1 MALAY
6 GPHLA
11 LSAQARL
18 ARAALWA
25 VAGAC
30 FVIQPALTLPLALLL
45 AWRYQNDPSA
55 LPGVLV
61 LSALYLALV
70 NVTKLPESDL
80 ATYLEAFDDARN
92 LDLTTFLIINVR
104 EPLYYVS
111 LHGLAN
117 LPGVDGRVY
126 VFLST
131 LIPYLLF
138 GTAVLRLCAALRLAR
153 RSQLSLLVFLLFFPQ
168 LFSLSA
174 HLLRQMLAASL
185 VMLFLTDQAVT
196 GRRRWGLG
204 LLGMLVHY
212 SSMPFLLLSLFQPL
226 KRCSR
231 VLSVMFHIL
240 TLVVV
245 YALAVQVAPLFLDVP
260 VLGMVFQRLVNGEG
274 AQLEPLTLP
283 VLGSAVLF
291 LVVSLFSLAR
301 TSGTHLGV
309 QDWTVMLC
317 TVAVCVVV
325 LLTSVQ
331 PRLSEIAVRYYFY
344 LYFIMGLVLPYLM
357 VRVPLSLRVVHALA
371 LLSVPLFF
379 YKLASG
385 EWTFAP
391 LIALLFEPAWMLWGH
406 LASSMT

>member
-6 GPHLA
+6 GTQLA

-18 ARAALWA
+18 PRAALWA
-25 VAGAC
+25 VAGVC
-30 FVIQPALTLPLALLL
+30 FVIQPALTMLLGLLL
-45 AWRYQNDPSA
+45 AWIYQKDPRA
-55 LPGVLV
+55 LGGVLM
-61 LSALYLALV
+61 LGALYLALV

-80 ATYLEAFDDARN
+80 ATYLEAFEDARY

-111 LHGLAN
+111 LYGLAN
-117 LPGVDGRVY
+117 LPGVDVRVY

-131 LIPYLLF
+131 LMPYLLL

-174 HLLRQMLAASL
+174 HLFRQMLAASL

-204 LLGMLVHY
+204 LLGMLMHY

-226 KRCSR
+226 KCYSR
-231 VLSVMFHIL
+231 VLSLLFHFL

-245 YALAVQVAPLFLDVP
+245 YTLAVKVAPLILDLP
-260 VLGMVFQRLVNGEG
+260 VLGIVFQRLVNSEG
-274 AQLEPLTLP
+274 AQLEPLSAP

-291 LVVSLFSLAR
+291 LLVSLFSLAR

-325 LLTSVQ
+325 LLTSLQ
-331 PRLSEIAVRYYFY
+331 PAFSEIAVRYYFY
-344 LYFIMGLVLPYLM
+344 LYFLMGLVLPYLM
-357 VRVPLSLRVVHALA
+357 VRVPLSRMGVHALA

-391 LIALLFEPAWMLWGH
+391 VSALLFEPAWMLWGH